1 MIFPTS
7 AMSAA
12 NSASL
17 IPRRLVCYLIFS
29 AVLVASRVVSTS
41 ELAPQVSSSSLA
53 LSKSL
58 GKQVNTPSYFEM
70 LGFPLITCVLLPA
83 FGLPVQV
90 IARVIDNSLPTTS
103 HSFSLLSSQSQ
114 IPSPVDTHSFTPS
127 SIHTST
133 AIPSTQSASPVNSSV
148 LSSSTQNGTTSSS
161 TLANA
166 TSSLLKPSSTTASAP
181 TQTTNSPTVA
191 DINTIAIRRLPFIV
205 ASATGASSIS
215 SW

>member
-1 MIFPTS
+1 MVRRSNNTQGTSSAMIFPTS

-17 IPRRLVCYLIFS
+17 IPRRLVCYLIIFS
-29 AVLVASRVVSTS
+29 AVLVASRVVVSTS

-90 IARVIDNSLPTTS
+90 LARVIDNSLPTTS

-114 IPSPVDTHSFTPS
+114 IPSYIGRELVCRGKRRNLNL
-127 SIHTST
+127 
-133 AIPSTQSASPVNSSV
+133 QSAYP
-148 LSSSTQNGTTSSS
+148 LSSNIVFCLPWWPQRC
-161 TLANA
+161 
-166 TSSLLKPSSTTASAP
+166 KPM
-181 TQTTNSPTVA
+181 
-191 DINTIAIRRLPFIV
+191 
-205 ASATGASSIS
+205 G
-215 SW
+215 